1 MCASY
6 DRGAGTEFPD
16 VDREFVLALNGV
28 DFVRPPPNHPL
39 FLGDTWH
46 VLLTRVPSSLGDTW
60 QVRTQRTFK
69 YFDSP
74 YNITSMAPVTGGS
87 TRGGTVI
94 TLYGRG
100 FHEFEGKTAD
110 IRYARCRFTDGR
122 DSDETIAIF
131 LSGAQVGDTS
141 PHLPCLPTTLS
152 DLALHAPPSLTR
164 FPPPLSR
171 SSAAPRPP
179 SPIRPHTRSSS
190 PSMARTSTR
199 RPSHLAST
207 RWSRSAPGVSPS
219 GSTPPSRRFVLSP
232 HLPISPNVS
241 PCLPLPRPS
250 PTFRLTT
257 PTTSQV
263 PVGSQAR
270 AAFETSLRADLAASL
285 TTILGGSAA
294 TPIAIEQSHQSLAS
308 LGSNASAAAASASAT
323 SGSEGGY
330 VTPERI
336 EVVRVVGD
344 DGGGI
349 STVIEVL
356 PVRSARLPTTL
367 LTAALIGEMVVDAT
381 SALYAPHH
389 YLSTLP
395 CLPW

>member
-1 MCASY
+1 M
-6 DRGAGTEFPD
+6 
-16 VDREFVLALNGV
+16 
-28 DFVRPPPNHPL
+28 
-39 FLGDTWH
+39 
-46 VLLTRVPSSLGDTW
+46 
-60 QVRTQRTFK
+60 
-69 YFDSP
+69 
-74 YNITSMAPVTGGS
+74 
-87 TRGGTVI
+87 
-94 TLYGRG
+94 
-100 FHEFEGKTAD
+100 
-110 IRYARCRFTDGR
+110 
-122 DSDETIAIF
+122 
-131 LSGAQVGDTS
+131 
-141 PHLPCLPTTLS
+141 
-152 DLALHAPPSLTR
+152 
-164 FPPPLSR
+164 
-171 SSAAPRPP
+171 
-179 SPIRPHTRSSS
+179 
-190 PSMARTSTR
+190 
-199 RPSHLAST
+199 
-207 RWSRSAPGVSPS
+207 
-219 GSTPPSRRFVLSP
+219 
-232 HLPISPNVS
+232 
-241 PCLPLPRPS
+241 
-250 PTFRLTT
+250 
-257 PTTSQV
+257 